1 MKNNILF
8 LCTLFVFF
16 SATNLSAQKPVV
28 VINEN
33 NNVISLPEKNI
44 LPLKVKYPAK
54 LYSKIP
60 SFVDYYHS
68 LGYLAFAVD
77 SVIEDSSAF
86 HIYVFE
92 GNLFRPAAIMVADV
106 EKKLIDESN
115 SYSYI
120 KNGVL
125 SLADY
130 PALSEKIIDYYEN
143 NGFPFVE
150 VYLDSITLSK
160 DTVISWLVIDK
171 HSYFTFD
178 SIILK
183 GDVKLSGSF
192 LYPYLGL
199 KKNKKYD
206 ESSFNKIPGKI
217 SELSF
222 VTEVRP
228 AGVEF
233 VENSAYLYLYLNKVK
248 VNQFD
253 GYIGIIPV
261 DETSGK
267 VTVNGELSLS
277 LKNIFTLG
285 ESFNLLWRSPE
296 RYSQYLDVKADF
308 PYLLKTPFGLNFSFM
323 LDKTDTSY
331 MTMNYVLGLQYS
343 FRGNNY
349 LKAYFDYSS
358 STVISADLL
367 VVDNENM
374 DFADYKKT
382 MYGVE
387 FLYKK
392 LDYLYNPRKGY
403 SFLLNA
409 SAGNRKIVKNSKV
422 DATLYD
428 GIEMSALRYRVLSDM
443 QGYIPLHKKWVLLLS
458 AKGGAMLGSDNLV
471 NELFK
476 IGGFN
481 TLRGFNENEIY
492 ASSYL
497 IGLTELRFV
506 YAKRSY
512 INAFFNFAWYEKN
525 ITGNYLNDTPFGFGV
540 GTAFDTKAGMFYL
553 MYALGRQFDNP
564 ISLKSGIIHFGIKVN
579 F

>member
-1 MKNNILF
+1 MTGL
-8 LCTLFVFF
+8 
-16 SATNLSAQKPVV
+16 SLSAQKPVV

-33 NNVISLPEKNI
+33 NAVIPLIKKSKLPEH
-44 LPLKVKYPAK
+44 VKYSSKLYAK
-54 LYSKIP
+54 LP
-60 SFVDYYHS
+60 QFVDYYHS

-77 SVIEDSSAF
+77 SVMEDSSSF
-86 HIYVFE
+86 TVYVFQ
-92 GNLFRPAAIMVADV
+92 GNLFHSTAIMVEDA
-106 EKKLIDESN
+106 EKKLIQESN
-115 SYSYI
+115 SGSYC
-120 KNGVL
+120 KNGIL
-125 SLADY
+125 PFANY
-130 PALSEKIIDYYEN
+130 QMLSEKVIDYFEN

-150 VYLDSITLSK
+150 VYLDSIALAEDSIISK
-160 DTVISWLVIDK
+160 LVIDK
-171 HSYFTFD
+171 HDYYTFD
-178 SIILK
+178 SIILQ

-199 KKNKKYD
+199 KKNQKYE
-206 ESSFNKIPGKI
+206 ESLFRKIPQLI
-217 SELSF
+217 SELDF

-233 VENSAYLYLYLNKVK
+233 IDHSTYLYLYLNKVK

-253 GYIGIIPV
+253 GYVGIVPV

-267 VTVNGELSLS
+267 ITFNGELSLS
-277 LKNIFTLG
+277 LNNVFTVG
-285 ESFNLLWRSPE
+285 ESINLLWRSPE
-296 RYSQYLDVKADF
+296 RYSQYLDIKVNF
-308 PYLLKTPFGLNFSFM
+308 PYLFKTPFGVNFSFM
-323 LDKTDTSY
+323 LDKIDTSY
-331 MTMNYVLGLQYS
+331 MTMNYVIGLQYS
-343 FRGNNY
+343 FQGNNY
-349 LKAYFDYSS
+349 LKAYFDYASS
-358 STVISADLL
+358 AILSADLL
-367 VVDNENM
+367 VVDNENL

-387 FLYKK
+387 FLYRK

-403 SFLLNA
+403 SLLLNA
-409 SAGNRKIVKNSKV
+409 SAGKRKIVKNSKV
-422 DATLYD
+422 DDIIYD
-428 GIEMSALRYRVLSDM
+428 GIEMNTLRYRVWGDVT
-443 QGYIPLHKKWVLLLS
+443 GYIPLHKKWVVLLA
-458 AKGGAMLGSDNLV
+458 AKGGALMGSDNLV

-512 INAFFNFAWYEKN
+512 INAFFNLAWYEKN
-525 ITGNYLNDTPFGFGV
+525 ITGNYSNDTPFGFGV

-553 MYALGRQFDNP
+553 MYALGRQYDNP